1 MWISSPAR
9 RLSYRRIAPHPLTS
23 GPRAHSGGLGRLR
36 ERDPLLE
43 NPLDHGR
50 PALRA
55 EGRVSVNLHPVISL
69 VLVASTPPASKE
81 TRMNNVL
88 RNYS

>member
-1 MWISSPAR
+1 MNCGSGES
-9 RLSYRRIAPHPLTS
+9 LT
-23 GPRAHSGGLGRLR
+23 
-36 ERDPLLE
+36 
-43 NPLDHGR
+43 
-50 PALRA
+50 

-88 RNYS
+88 RNYN